1 MNMDFADAMRA
12 AMNLTRDQ
20 KLVEATRVIQRAL
33 SGGEQV
39 PSDSPSEAR
48 APLLG
53 IDNKVIDLTA
63 EIIEPET
70 MASAGLKADT
80 RLGQSQ
86 PSRIAKWNAGSLGK
100 ALAKL
105 RHTKLPRFS
114 LDGLTVGRPRKALEI
129 PEGAQF
135 LSRSFACAAGSR
147 NYKLY
152 IPRRPQT
159 GRRALLVM
167 LHGGTQDANDF
178 AAGTRMNALAEEHGF
193 IVAYP
198 SQSKAANA
206 SLCWNW
212 FSPEN
217 QMRGRGEPA
226 IIAGITSEIVT
237 EYAVDPARVFVA
249 GLSAGGAMAA
259 VMGATYPDLYAAV
272 GVHSGLPYRSA
283 ADLPSAFA
291 AMRGDA
297 GLRGGSRKS
306 RGAGNDSPR
315 VRTIIFHGDA
325 DNIVHSSNAANMVEA
340 ERAGQ
345 SVEHAEARHAAI
357 RAHTRTVT
365 RDKTGAVVVE
375 QWIVHGSGHAWS
387 GGSPDGTYT
396 DPHGPDASREM
407 LRFFLGER
415 SKIAGDG

>member
-1 MNMDFADAMRA
+1 M
-12 AMNLTRDQ
+12 
-20 KLVEATRVIQRAL
+20 
-33 SGGEQV
+33 
-39 PSDSPSEAR
+39 
-48 APLLG
+48 
-53 IDNKVIDLTA
+53 
-63 EIIEPET
+63 
-70 MASAGLKADT
+70 
-80 RLGQSQ
+80 
-86 PSRIAKWNAGSLGK
+86 
-100 ALAKL
+100 
-105 RHTKLPRFS
+105 
-114 LDGLTVGRPRKALEI
+114 
-129 PEGAQF
+129 
-135 LSRSFACAAGSR
+135 
-147 NYKLY
+147 
-152 IPRRPQT
+152 
-159 GRRALLVM
+159 
-167 LHGGTQDANDF
+167 
-178 AAGTRMNALAEEHGF
+178 
-193 IVAYP
+193 VAYP

-226 IIAGITSEIVT
+226 IIAGITSEIVAD
-237 EYAVDPARVFVA
+237 YDVDPARVFVA

-297 GLRGGSRKS
+297 GLRGRRSRKS

-315 VRTIIFHGDA
+315 IRTIVFHGDA
-325 DNIVHSSNAANMVEA
+325 DNIVHPSNAANMVEA
-340 ERAGQ
+340 ENAGEG
-345 SVEHAEARHAAI
+345 VERAEARHAAI
-357 RAHTRTVT
+357 RAHTSTVT

-375 QWIVHGSGHAWS
+375 QWLVHGSGHAWS

-415 SKIAGDG
+415 SKIAGDA